1 VWEIRPSEGK
11 QEGFP
16 RAEQAGHSQ
25 GQSHLAG
32 VSGFALSKG
41 NLTLAHHS
49 GLAIARLPLTVPP
62 NREGYRPPDYATILY
77 EKNKQPSVARQKKY
91 LVIILEIPEFSPSCP
106 KLRRASLRRTRQR
119 LVQLV
124 LEMCNL
130 DLTTL
135 PSPAHLFPPPSLTP
149 SIHFASFL
157 AGAGVVSVWSH
168 MPAALQSAVSAPV
181 DQESTTLLDVSWL

>member
-1 VWEIRPSEGK
+1 MWEIRPSEGK

-135 PSPAHLFPPPSLTP
+135 PSPAHLFPPLLSRLPFTSPPSSLVL
-149 SIHFASFL
+149 ASSRC
-157 AGAGVVSVWSH
+157 GVICLQLCS
-168 MPAALQSAVSAPV
+168 LQSPH
-181 DQESTTLLDVSWL
+181 QLTRNPRRYLM